1 MHPPTFPPSPHL
13 TFSPPHLPTL
23 SLPHLPLSLPFCVQ
37 IFLR

>member
-1 MHPPTFPPSPHL
+1 MHPPTLSPSPL
-13 TFSPPHLPTL
+13 PTLFPPHLPTL